1 MLLRW
6 IYNIWNFLLKFLSY
20 FLFTLLLLAGI
31 ALVALQLPVSKN
43 YLTGQIVNAFD
54 NQYSGSVTI
63 GSMQGFIP
71 FRTQLNNVHF
81 FAADDTDPS
90 ETVRKH
96 PLSVEELFIS
106 IDVWQLVRGNINIT
120 ELDLRS
126 PDLILHRE
134 ESGLSVVNLFTRV
147 SSSEATGQ
155 TGNFITDFSIFA
167 PQILMTDGRVLVD
180 PSVNTIT
187 EFTLPDSLLLTNLN
201 ASFFVES
208 LESQQFIEISS
219 FTANSNVDDFNGIS
233 LNAQLFTN
241 GESLELNGLDIRTE
255 SAVLQMSAEA
265 APVNIFEPELKN
277 QLLNAS
283 YLVNFDR
290 INIGTGILNRIQMP
304 YLQLNRPLELS
315 GNVNGNL
322 DSLFVDNLQLTN
334 GESYLIAD
342 GVFTELRGNQFT
354 YDFSMSNL
362 VLNAEDLAPFL
373 PENQRDS
380 ISLNRY
386 GLATIQGDIIGTGN
400 SVQAQLEM
408 DSDLGKA
415 KVNGELQF
423 AGDQPFSLD
432 ANLDSLDVSPILGDS
447 FGTSVITGRIAAN
460 GQGYSRSA
468 TAEATIQLAG
478 SRIKSHNFQA
488 LDANITYSDNE
499 GEYNINVIQNQTE
512 GSASGFFALGDVY
525 NLSVDAVAQ
534 ELDMTKYLHGLPYDK
549 MVFNGTLSAN
559 ATGTGL
565 DDLEGRIT
573 VEISESIINAD
584 TLRQHQFYV
593 DLNNP
598 GADQPRELRM
608 TSSFLNLNASGA
620 LYPNILAGAARHWYN
635 YFAGRINDELFFEKK
650 LNKLSLNSSYA
661 NAGFTETA
669 DLSIKYKSRDL
680 NLLKSYF
687 PAMPSVASAAEIT
700 LNINASRDKLSVNGT
715 IFDDSL
721 TVNNSAFDDLGMTLT
736 GNFRSGESLKDGS
749 IVDLQL
755 NSPKM
760 LLNNQYDVTGASLN
774 MSLRDSIITLRQ
786 QIDGALEN
794 LFYLGESTTLWS
806 ANQFTTT
813 IDSLTIGSDEYTWHS
828 AGSPEIIYRRGGAVT
843 FDEFLVESNED
854 YFEVNGTFSQSFEDS
869 VVYKITNFNLKRVSD
884 LIGGRIQFEGVVNG
898 EFTTRTL
905 GAVPSI
911 AGDLSVNNGR
921 INERVVGDVTL
932 KSRFNAD
939 QKRFDTEL
947 RVYTDPEKYSNYI
960 VSNNEVGNDL
970 YFEGYFKTPDQNN
983 DAEDGNLVYFDADL
997 RKIDMWI
1004 VTLIVP
1010 NIISEMEG
1018 SGKGSGYFMV
1028 DSTGYDFEA
1037 NFDVDE
1043 VSGVPAFTNV
1053 PYTLGGEI
1061 TFNRADG
1068 LLFEEVRMDDG
1079 RGGSGTFSGQVDLDD
1094 FGPMNYLD
1102 LRMELNDLR
1111 FMNNIQDPNV
1121 PFYADLTGSGV
1132 VVLDGTSQSPSF
1144 RSVTPITLSSSS
1156 DISVPLQEETTLEQD
1171 RRFIQFV
1178 DSFDQLR
1185 PLQIG
1190 TAQNGDSPQEEEGE
1204 IDLSF
1209 VELFSMNLLF
1219 IANDPVQVQ
1228 LIFDPVTNDILNTRG
1243 TGQIRLIL
1251 DDQDLSMFGRFNI
1264 SGGQYQ
1270 FVGGDIFTRRF
1281 DIQDGG
1287 TISWQGD
1294 LTEANLDVT
1303 ASYRARP
1310 DVSTLIATGASFQR
1324 IPIELILQI
1333 GGTISQIENE
1343 FFFQLPSGIEGTQ
1356 DPTIAARINRLNQNE
1371 EEKVLQAFGILLT
1384 GNFVPSNE
1392 LQNPE
1397 FGNVTGTN
1405 TLVNPLVS
1413 SQILSPLLSNQ
1424 INSLLRSDITFDV
1437 DFNLN
1442 AFNEVDLGVA
1452 LRLFND
1458 RIVLRREG
1466 QITGESEIGNLG
1478 ATYRINKIF
1487 SLTAFHRQDIT
1498 LSNRSETESRQTQEM
1513 NGMGVEAQ
1521 FQFNTWQNLK
1531 HRIVSSIRKLFGLKE
1546 DKPDLTDDSESLA
1559 KN

>member
-1 MLLRW
+1 M
-6 IYNIWNFLLKFLSY
+6 
-20 FLFTLLLLAGI
+20 
-31 ALVALQLPVSKN
+31 
-43 YLTGQIVNAFD
+43 
-54 NQYSGSVTI
+54 
-63 GSMQGFIP
+63 
-71 FRTQLNNVHF
+71 
-81 FAADDTDPS
+81 
-90 ETVRKH
+90 
-96 PLSVEELFIS
+96 
-106 IDVWQLVRGNINIT
+106 
-120 ELDLRS
+120 
-126 PDLILHRE
+126 
-134 ESGLSVVNLFTRV
+134 
-147 SSSEATGQ
+147 
-155 TGNFITDFSIFA
+155 
-167 PQILMTDGRVLVD
+167 
-180 PSVNTIT
+180 
-187 EFTLPDSLLLTNLN
+187 
-201 ASFFVES
+201 
-208 LESQQFIEISS
+208 
-219 FTANSNVDDFNGIS
+219 
-233 LNAQLFTN
+233 
-241 GESLELNGLDIRTE
+241 
-255 SAVLQMSAEA
+255 
-265 APVNIFEPELKN
+265 LKN

-304 YLQLNRPLELS
+304 YLQLNRPLEFS
-315 GNVNGNL
+315 GDVNGTL
-322 DSLFVDNLQLTN
+322 DSLFLDNLQLTN
-334 GESYLIAD
+334 GESFLIAD
-342 GVFTELRGNQFT
+342 GIFTELKGNQFT
-354 YDFSMSNL
+354 YDFSLSNL
-362 VLNAEDLAPFL
+362 VLNAEDLKHFL
-373 PENQRDS
+373 PESQRDS

-386 GLATIQGDIIGTGN
+386 GLATIQGDITGSGN
-400 SVQAQLEM
+400 SIKAQLEM
-408 DSDLGKA
+408 DSNLGQA
-415 KVNGELQF
+415 EINTELQF
-423 AGDQPFSLD
+423 AGDQSFSLV
-432 ANLDSLDVSPILGDS
+432 AGLDSLDVSPILGDS
-447 FGTSVITGRIAAN
+447 PGTSVLTGRIAAN

-468 TAEATIQLAG
+468 TAEATLQLAE
-478 SRIKSHNFQA
+478 SRIKAHKFQA
-488 LDANITYSDNE
+488 LDANVTYKNNE
-499 GEYNINVIQNQTE
+499 GEYTFNAIQNQAE
-512 GSASGFFALGDVY
+512 GSATGSFVLGDVY
-525 NLSVDAVAQ
+525 NLSVDAITQ
-534 ELDMTKYLHGLPYDK
+534 ELDMTKYFHGLPYDK
-549 MVFNGTLSAN
+549 AVFNGTLSAN
-559 ATGTGL
+559 ATGSSL

-573 VEISESIINAD
+573 VEISESIINTD
-584 TLRQHQFYV
+584 TLRAHQFYV

-608 TSSFLNLNASGA
+608 TSSFLNLNASGT
-620 LYPNILAGAARHWYN
+620 LYQDILAGAARHWYN
-635 YFAGRINDELFFEKK
+635 YFTGRINDELFFKEE
-650 LNKLSLNSSYA
+650 LDGSLFSEDYA
-661 NAGFTETA
+661 DAGYIETA
-669 DLSIKYKSRDL
+669 DLSIKYQSRDL
-680 NLLKSYF
+680 KLLKSYF
-687 PAMPSVASAAEIT
+687 PAMPYAESSAEVT
-700 LNINASRDKLSVNGT
+700 LNINASRDRLSINGS

-721 TVNNSAFDDLGMTLT
+721 KVNNSAFDDLGMTLT
-736 GNFRSGESLKDGS
+736 GNFLFGESLKNGS

-760 LLNNQYDVTGASLN
+760 LLNNQYGVRGASLN
-774 MSLRDSIITLRQ
+774 LSMRDSIITLRQ
-786 QIDGALEN
+786 QIDGAFEN
-794 LFYLGESTTLWS
+794 LFYLGESTTVWS
-806 ANQFTTT
+806 ANQLKTTV
-813 IDSLTIGSDEYTWHS
+813 DSLTIGSDVYKWHS
-828 AGSPEIIYRRGGAVT
+828 VGSPEIIYRRDGALT
-843 FDEFLVESNED
+843 FDKFLVESSED
-854 YFEVNGTFSQSFEDS
+854 YFEVDGTFSESYEDS
-869 VVYKITNFNLKRVSD
+869 VVYNIRNFNLRRVSD

-905 GAVPSI
+905 GEVPSI
-911 AGDLSVNNGR
+911 AGDLSVDNGR

-932 KSRFNAD
+932 KSRFNTD
-939 QKRFDTEL
+939 QNRFDTEL
-947 RVYTDPEKYSNYI
+947 RLYTDSEKYSDYLAT
-960 VSNNEVGNDL
+960 NNGIGNDL
-970 YFEGYFKTPDQNN
+970 YFEGYFKTPEQNN

-997 RKIDMWI
+997 RQIDMWI
-1004 VTLIVP
+1004 VTFIVP

-1018 SGKGSGYFMV
+1018 GGRGSGYFMV

-1061 TFNRADG
+1061 TFNRENG

-1102 LRMELNDLR
+1102 LRIELNDLR

-1121 PFYADLTGSGV
+1121 PFYADLTGSGMA
-1132 VVLDGTSQSPSF
+1132 VLDGTSQSPSL
-1144 RSVTPITLSSSS
+1144 RSVNPITLSSSS
-1156 DISVPLQEETTLEQD
+1156 NISVPLQEETTLEQD

-1190 TAQNGDSPQEEEGE
+1190 TSQNGDSSEEEEGE
-1204 IDLSF
+1204 VDLSF
-1209 VELFSMNLLF
+1209 VERFSMNLLF

-1228 LIFDPVTNDILNTRG
+1228 LIFDPVTNDILNTTG

-1294 LTEANLDVT
+1294 LIEANLDVT

-1310 DVSTLIATGASFQR
+1310 DISTLIATSASFQR
-1324 IPIELILQI
+1324 IPIELILEI

-1356 DPTIAARINRLNQNE
+1356 DPTIATRINRLNQNE

-1384 GNFVPSNE
+1384 GNFVPSDE

-1397 FGNVTGTN
+1397 FSNVTGTN

-1413 SQILSPLLSNQ
+1413 SQIISPLLSNQ

-1478 ATYRINKIF
+1478 ATYKINQIF

-1513 NGMGVEAQ
+1513 NGMGVEAK

-1531 HRIVSSIRKLFGLKE
+1531 HRIMSSIRKLFGLKE
-1546 DKPDLTDDSESLA
+1546 DEPALNGDSESSV
-1559 KN
+1559 NN